1 MIVVAESEDPPTAR
15 TNGWTEA
22 AFGSSVL
29 VGLSCRRSVT
39 RVVRGLHHLDALRP

>member
-39 RVVRGLHHLDALRP
+39 RNVRPDKP